1 MFELSD
7 ARELK
12 NGKYINVSISDSKY
26 NERAVMLEYLFKH
39 KNNIKN
45 VALTFDGFGLAH
57 YKNNFRIMYKE
68 HISLFDKFGIYM
80 NGFVPYQ
87 CFITLSKKEKCIG
100 RIHDFYGPVKISKA
114 TKGDYKFKEE
124 DFKQGKDFQ
133 TKSDFTKDDDFL
145 EQYLLKYIKENPH
158 TTFHMVLPPYSVLMY
173 NQKNLYEERE
183 FLKHYLTI
191 FSKYPNVKFY
201 AFNNC
206 DFTYNLNNYS
216 GDKRHYISLLNSLI
230 NRAINEQTNILTLEN
245 FDKYFKEFSTKTRAF
260 NKNIYKQNLQ
270 KNIQNTCNL

>member
-1 MFELSD
+1 
-7 ARELK
+7 
-12 NGKYINVSISDSKY
+12 
-26 NERAVMLEYLFKH
+26 
-39 KNNIKN
+39 
-45 VALTFDGFGLAH
+45 
-57 YKNNFRIMYKE
+57 
-68 HISLFDKFGIYM
+68 
-80 NGFVPYQ
+80 
-87 CFITLSKKEKCIG
+87 
-100 RIHDFYGPVKISKA
+100 
-114 TKGDYKFKEE
+114 
-124 DFKQGKDFQ
+124 
-133 TKSDFTKDDDFL
+133 
-145 EQYLLKYIKENPH
+145 
-158 TTFHMVLPPYSVLMY
+158 MVLPPYSVLMY